1 LRVAVDVTP
10 LVGVRTGIG
19 QAVGAILDA
28 LRAQPASLGDP
39 GVTGLAP
46 GAGSGLDVIPYA
58 LSRRARGHA
67 GTLPAGTRFPAWP
80 ARMLLRAWE
89 RSDGPTVDRWLD
101 GADVVHATNYLAPP
115 SKHPVVVSVWDCT
128 FVRSPELV
136 SPAVRKVEPMLRRAL
151 RRGAWVHTGS
161 HFVASEILDHFGAD
175 LAGPDRIAV
184 VAPGIPELHRGGEIG
199 PEIEALLDL
208 PFILALGTIEPRK
221 NIDGL
226 VRAFGL
232 LAPQHPDLRLVLAG
246 PDGPGRRAV
255 DLARAALPPRIAQRI
270 VFTGAVTDS
279 VRTALL
285 ESAAVLAYPSVY
297 EGFGFPILEAMRS
310 GVPVVASLAG
320 SIPEVA
326 GDAAALVEPL
336 DPDALAAAL
345 ARVLTD
351 DDHRAELVARG
362 LARAAEFSWGETARG
377 LTELYAKAIG

>member
-1 LRVAVDVTP
+1 MRVAVDVTP

-19 QAVGAILDA
+19 QAVGAVLDA
-28 LRAQPASLGDP
+28 LRAQP
-39 GVTGLAP
+39 TGPDAP
-46 GAGSGLDVIPYA
+46 RPAAAVPVVIPYA

-67 GTLPAGTRFPAWP
+67 GALPEGTRFPAWP

-101 GADVVHATNYLAPP
+101 GAEVVHATNYLAPP
-115 SKHPVVVSVWDCT
+115 SRHPVVVSVWDCT

-136 SPAVRKVEPMLRRAL
+136 SPAVRRIEPMLRRAM

-161 HFVASEILDHFGAD
+161 HFVASEILEYFGAD
-175 LAGPDRIAV
+175 LAGPDRVAV
-184 VAPGIPELHRGGEIG
+184 VAPGIPELHHGGAVE
-199 PEIEALLDL
+199 PEVQALLEK

-221 NIDGL
+221 NLDGL

-232 LAPQHPDLRLVLAG
+232 LAPQHPELHLVLAG

-255 DLARAALPPRIAQRI
+255 DLARAALPQRSAARI
-270 VFTGAVTDS
+270 VFTGAVSDA
-279 VRTALL
+279 VRTTLL
-285 ESAAVLAYPSVY
+285 ESASVLAYPSVY

-351 DDHRAELVARG
+351 DDHREELIARG
-362 LARAAEFSWGETARG
+362 RLRSAEFSWGETARG

>member
-1 LRVAVDVTP
+1 MRVAVDVTP

-19 QAVGAILDA
+19 QAVGAIIDA
-28 LRAQPASLGDP
+28 LRAQQVPPQDP
-39 GVTGLAP
+39 GLRVLAP
-46 GAGSGLDVIPYA
+46 EVIPYA

-67 GTLPAGTRFPAWP
+67 GSLPEGTRFPAWP

-89 RSDGPTVDRWLD
+89 RSDGPTIDRWLD

-115 SKHPVVVSVWDCT
+115 SRHPVVVSVWDCT

-136 SPAVRKVEPMLRRAL
+136 SPAVRKLEPMLRRAL

-161 HFVASEILDHFGAD
+161 HFVASEIIEHFGAD
-175 LAGPDRIAV
+175 LAGPDRVVV
-184 VAPGIPELHRGGEIG
+184 VAPGIPELHRDGEVE
-199 PEIEALLDL
+199 PETQALVKT

-221 NIDGL
+221 NLDGL

-232 LAPQHPDLRLVLAG
+232 LAPQHPDLHLVLAG

-255 DLARAALPPRIAQRI
+255 DLARAALPHHSASRI
-270 VFTGAVTDS
+270 VITGPVSDAG
-279 VRTALL
+279 RTTLL

-351 DDHRAELVARG
+351 DDHRDELVARG
-362 LARAAEFSWGETARG
+362 RVRATEFSWGETARG
-377 LTELYAKAIG
+377 LTELYAKAAG

>member
-1 LRVAVDVTP
+1 MDVTP

-19 QAVGAILDA
+19 HAVGAILDA
-28 LRAQPASLGDP
+28 LRAQPADP
-39 GVTGLAP
+39 GFE
-46 GAGSGLDVIPYA
+46 VIPYA

-67 GTLPAGTRFPAWP
+67 GALPPGTRFPAWP

-115 SKHPVVVSVWDCT
+115 SRHPVVVSVWDCT

-136 SPAVRKVEPMLRRAL
+136 SPAVRKIEPMLRRAM

-161 HFVASEILDHFGAD
+161 HFVAAEILEHFGAD
-175 LAGPDRIAV
+175 LAGPDRIVV
-184 VAPGIPELHRGGEIG
+184 VAPGIPELHRGGG
-199 PEIEALLDL
+199 VDPEIEPLLEA
-208 PFILALGTIEPRK
+208 PYILALGTIEPRK

-232 LAPQHPDLRLVLAG
+232 LAPQHPELHLVLAG

-255 DLARAALPPRIAQRI
+255 DLARAALPPRSAQRI

-279 VRTALL
+279 VRTTLL
-285 ESAAVLAYPSVY
+285 EHASVLAYPSVY

-326 GDAAALVEPL
+326 GNAAALVEPL

-351 DDHRAELVARG
+351 DDHRAELVTRG
-362 LARAAEFSWGETARG
+362 RARASEFTWGETARG

>member
-19 QAVGAILDA
+19 QAVGAIVDA
-28 LRAQPASLGDP
+28 LRAQQTSGSLQGP
-39 GVTGLAP
+39 
-46 GAGSGLDVIPYA
+46 GSGADAPEVIPYA

-67 GTLPAGTRFPAWP
+67 GTLPEGTRFPAWP

-101 GADVVHATNYLAPP
+101 DADLVHATNYLAPP
-115 SKHPVVVSVWDCT
+115 SRHPVVVSVWDCT

-136 SPAVRKVEPMLRRAL
+136 SPAVRKMEPVLRRAL
-151 RRGAWVHTGS
+151 HRGAWVHTGS
-161 HFVASEILDHFGAD
+161 RFVASEIIEHFGAD
-175 LAGPDRIAV
+175 LAGPDRVAV
-184 VAPGIPELHRGGEIG
+184 VAPGIPELHRDGEVE
-199 PEIEALLDL
+199 PEIRELGQT

-221 NIDGL
+221 NLDGL

-232 LAPQHPDLRLVLAG
+232 LAPQHPELHLVLAG

-255 DLARAALPPRIAQRI
+255 DLARAALPHLSASRI
-270 VFTGAVTDS
+270 VITGPVSDAG
-279 VRTALL
+279 RTALL

-326 GDAAALVEPL
+326 GNAASLVEPL

-351 DDHRAELVARG
+351 DDHRGELVARG
-362 LARAAEFSWGETARG
+362 RVRAAEFSWGETARG
-377 LTELYAKAIG
+377 LTELYAKALR